1 MYNFIL
7 MKQVSAIL
15 VVVLLL
21 TAMPSVNSLKIVK
34 DWADSDYIFGSD
46 RGELTAK
53 WRFARGIVSRAF
65 DYFDTLL
72 SSKDS
77 EDLVLDNYAS
87 RVTGRSIRAK
97 TWAGANAN
105 NYFYVEAYVRPEDK
119 MMVRTHILQNN
130 TVGRPNAAVLS
141 INLHHIN
148 TNSDN
153 QYHYFPLFCREVFRG
168 IIFDKRYFPK
178 FVNNANNNVPFMMS
192 DVIKTVS
199 ISGADRQLFFLNQG
213 SFLDNAKALYSSTPD
228 LAGVMLENNGDDYFN
243 GNAWE
248 QALFPVDILNPVHSI
263 PMHFTK
269 FSMSVAVASG
279 WYSFRTTTQ
288 VFQAAL
294 YGLGTNSADFQK
306 SSCLPAT
313 SDGSC
318 TTEGAKTCG
327 PDTEFKAVCS
337 KSEFGG
343 DCLLQK
349 GTDYC
354 FLNKPITEANA
365 IEKFGP
371 NSRCIMG
378 RPSGAT
384 ADIPLCLKVTAATVS
399 STTITFE
406 DKNGQAYACTGA
418 DVVVGGVTIRCPTTD
433 FMATRKTRSCT
444 DDCNGNGVCFGN
456 GAVSPGTQ
464 LCRCFWGWSGSS
476 CNTAKPEE
484 VDMVFANPY
493 SDPLGV
499 GIVKMNAQITGA
511 AFLALAALI
520 ALN

>member
-1 MYNFIL
+1 
-7 MKQVSAIL
+7 MKQVSAIF

-21 TAMPSVNSLKIVK
+21 TAMPSVNSLRIKR
-34 DWADSDYIFGSD
+34 DMDDADYIFGND

-65 DYFDTLL
+65 DYFEELIN
-72 SSKDS
+72 SKDS

-87 RVTGRSIRAK
+87 PVTGRSIRAK
-97 TWAGANAN
+97 TWASANAN

-119 MMVRTHILQNN
+119 MMVRTQILQNN

-141 INLHHIN
+141 INLHHLS
-148 TNSDN
+148 TNSNN
-153 QYHYFPLFCREVFRG
+153 QFHYFPLFCREIFRG
-168 IIFDKRYFPK
+168 IVFDNRFFPK
-178 FVNNANNNVPFMMS
+178 FVNNSNSNSPYSLS

-228 LAGVMLENNGDDYFN
+228 LAGVMLENNGNDYFN

-248 QALFPVDILNPVHSI
+248 QALYPVDILNPVHSI

-279 WYSFRTTTQ
+279 WYSFNASSSSKA
-288 VFQAAL
+288 FQAAR
-294 YGLGTNSADFQK
+294 YGLGTNSTDFQK
-306 SSCLPAT
+306 SSCLPT
-313 SDGSC
+313 GSDGSC
-318 TTEGAKTCG
+318 TTEGAKSCG

-343 DCLLQK
+343 DCLYQK
-349 GTDYC
+349 GTDFC
-354 FLNKPITEANA
+354 FLNNSFTDANG

-384 ADIPLCLKVTAATVS
+384 EDIPLCLKVTAATTG
-399 STTITFE
+399 STNITFE
-406 DKNGQAYACTGA
+406 DKNAQAYACTGT
-418 DVVVGGVTIRCPTTD
+418 DVTVSGVTIRCPTTN
-433 FMATRKTRSCT
+433 FMATRKTSSCT
-444 DDCNGNGVCFGN
+444 DDCNGNGMCFGD
-456 GAVSPGTQ
+456 GSTSPGSVV
-464 LCRCFWGWSGSS
+464 CRCFWGWSGPS
-476 CNTAKPEE
+476 CNSAVTYEANL
-484 VDMVFANPY
+484 VVVNPY
-493 SDPLGV
+493 SDPSGV
-499 GIVKMNAQITGA
+499 GIVKLNAQITGA
-511 AFLALAALI
+511 AFLAFAALI